1 MAIQIQ
7 YERLIQG
14 LAPPQV
20 FGAVQQWLQAEGANV
35 KAAYPP
41 HRIEATHGKTMQ
53 MFGWREDAKKTLIF
67 ELAPAANGT
76 AVRVTAIPPAMNA
89 ADVQMRLEVTR
100 ENWAR
105 VLERL
110 WVRFGQADVTHPAVR
125 QPQTDWNRALR
136 ESKRMMLISPLAGF
150 AGLLG
155 ILAMSAIAGAPRGG
169 FLYSIPPM
177 IAVMAFSMG
186 YWRWRDAKRGMARGG
201 R

>member
-41 HRIEATHGKTMQ
+41 HRIEATRGN
-53 MFGWREDAKKTLIF
+53 R
-67 ELAPAANGT
+67 
-76 AVRVTAIPPAMNA
+76 
-89 ADVQMRLEVTR
+89 
-100 ENWAR
+100 AR
-105 VLERL
+105 VLDCL